1 MTYRQ
6 HQKTDRTFVAVS
18 TAAVLI
24 AIVAGFL
31 LLGSPGQQRLLS
43 LDSERVNDLSQIAS
57 NLAFAVE
64 NPGKVTPAP
73 QLPESL
79 PDSVTSR
86 DDLRDPLTNEPYEY
100 RRLSDSAYE
109 LCATFATDSTQ
120 PDKTS
125 QFSNT
130 QWPHPAG
137 QWPHPAGRHC
147 FEFAKSASQP
157 KP

>member
-6 HQKTDRTFVAVS
+6 PQSTDRTFVAVS

-31 LLGSPGQQRLLS
+31 MLGSPGQQRLIS

-57 NLAFAVE
+57 NLVYTVE
-64 NPGKVTPAP
+64 NPGNTTPAP

-79 PDSVTSR
+79 PASIASR
-86 DDLRDPLTNEPYEY
+86 DDLRDPLTKEPYEY
-100 RRLSDSAYE
+100 RRLNDSAYE
-109 LCATFATDSTQ
+109 LCATFATNSTQ
-120 PDKTS
+120 PEPDKTP
-125 QFSNT
+125 QLINT
-130 QWPHPAG
+130 QWPHPV
-137 QWPHPAGRHC
+137 GRHC
-147 FEFAKSASQP
+147 FEIAKSASQP

>member
-6 HQKTDRTFVAVS
+6 HRSTDRTFVAVS

-24 AIVAGFL
+24 AIVAGFW

-43 LDSERVNDLSQIAS
+43 LDSERVDDLTQIAS
-57 NLAFAVE
+57 NLVYAVE
-64 NPGKVTPAP
+64 NPGNTTPAP
-73 QLPESL
+73 PLPEQLPNSMA
-79 PDSVTSR
+79 SR
-86 DDLRDPLTNEPYEY
+86 DDLRDPLTDEPYEY

-120 PDKTS
+120 LEKTS

-137 QWPHPAGRHC
+137 RHC
-147 FEFAKSASQP
+147 FEVAKSASQP

>member
-6 HQKTDRTFVAVS
+6 HQSQHQNTDRTFVAVS

-57 NLAFAVE
+57 NLVYTVE
-64 NPGKVTPAP
+64 NPGNTTPAP

-79 PDSVTSR
+79 PASIANR
-86 DDLRDPLTNEPYEY
+86 DDLRDPLTKEPYEY

-120 PDKTS
+120 QDKTS
-125 QFSNT
+125 QFIDT
-130 QWPHPAG
+130 QWPHPV
-137 QWPHPAGRHC
+137 GRHC
-147 FEFAKSASQP
+147 FEIAKSASQP

>member
-6 HQKTDRTFVAVS
+6 HQSTDRTFVTVS
-18 TAAVLI
+18 TAAVLT
-24 AIVAGFL
+24 ALVVGFF

-57 NLAFAVE
+57 NLVYAVE
-64 NPGKVTPAP
+64 NPGNATPAP

-79 PDSVTSR
+79 PDSITSR

-120 PDKTS
+120 QNKTS
-125 QFSNT
+125 QFINT
-130 QWPHPAG
+130 

-147 FEFAKSASQP
+147 FEIAKSASQP